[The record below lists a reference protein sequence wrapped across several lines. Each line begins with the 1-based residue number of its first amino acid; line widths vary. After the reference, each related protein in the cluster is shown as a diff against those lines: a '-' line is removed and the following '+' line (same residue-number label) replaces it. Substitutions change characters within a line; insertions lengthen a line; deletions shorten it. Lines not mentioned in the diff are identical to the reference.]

1 MRFSKFLMLFVFRF
15 FFLKKKC
22 EGQDALKGTRHEVLH
37 RILWRDSSGS
47 HQHFFVLFIDRRC
60 LRMFGTS
67 GSGAAIICNIVLQCA
82 PMFHA
87 LVFHCGVFQLSAAQ
101 QWTSVSVKNCT
112 TRGVP
117 LHSSVC
123 TLPFFG
129 AGQPLDRTTVA
140 DQPVVFIVCTRE
152 TSCFLGLLRRWPDVS
167 FLKLFESL

>member
-1 MRFSKFLMLFVFRF
+1 M
-15 FFLKKKC
+15 KKNC

-101 QWTSVSVKNCT
+101 QWTF
-112 TRGVP
+112 
-117 LHSSVC
+117 HSSVH
-123 TLPFFG
+123 TRPFFG

-167 FLKLFESL
+167 FLGLFESL